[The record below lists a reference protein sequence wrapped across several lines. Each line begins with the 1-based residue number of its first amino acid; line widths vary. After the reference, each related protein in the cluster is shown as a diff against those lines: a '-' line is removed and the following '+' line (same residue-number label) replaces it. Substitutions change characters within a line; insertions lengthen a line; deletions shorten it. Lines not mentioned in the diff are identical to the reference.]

1 MGGSKRRG
9 RKQSGGFVKVY
20 KNKAY
25 FKRYQTKFRRRREGK
40 TDYFARRRL
49 VIQDKN
55 KYNSPKYRFVVRFT
69 NRDIVCQIVYSK
81 IIGDV
86 VMAAAYSH
94 ELPKYGI
101 KVGLTNY
108 AAAYATGL
116 LLARRVLTNLKLA
129 DKYEGNLD
137 VNGEDYL
144 VEENDEG
151 PRPFYALLD
160 VGLVRTTTGHRVFA
174 ALKGACDGGVEVP
187 HNESRFVGF
196 DDEADEL
203 SADVLRAHLFGGHV
217 ADYMRLLKEENPGK
231 YQTQFSKYIQ
241 AGIGPDDVEGMY
253 KKAHEAIRAD
263 PSFTPTKKGEKN
275 TKKFIPAKLT
285 LEQRKERVA
294 EKLAAMGRK

>member
-9 RKQSGGFVKVY
+9 RKQKGGFVKVY

-55 KYNSPKYRFVVRFT
+55 KYNSPKYRLIVRFT
-69 NRDIVCQIVYSK
+69 NRDVICQVAYSK
-81 IIGDV
+81 IVGDV
-86 VMAAAYSH
+86 IVSAAYSH

-116 LLARRVLTNLKLA
+116 LLARRTLTKLNLA
-129 DKYEGNLD
+129 EAYEGNTEVTGD
-137 VNGEDYL
+137 DYL
-144 VEENDEG
+144 VEEMDDG

-160 VGLVRTTTGHRVFA
+160 VGLARTTTGHRVFA
-174 ALKGACDGGVEVP
+174 AMKGACDGGIEVP
-187 HNESRFVGF
+187 HNETRFVGY
-196 DDEADEL
+196 DDEGESLDAE
-203 SADVLRAHLFGGHV
+203 SLRSHIFGGHV
-217 ADYMRLLKEENPGK
+217 ADYMRMLKEENPERF
-231 YQTQFSKYIQ
+231 QSQFSKYIQ
-241 AGIGPDDVEGMY
+241 AGIGPDDMEELY
-253 KKAHEAIRAD
+253 KKAHEAIRSD
-263 PSFTPTKKGEKN
+263 PSFTPTAKKEKN
-275 TKKFIPAKLT
+275 TKKYTPVRLT

-294 EKLAAMGRK
+294 ERIAAIKK